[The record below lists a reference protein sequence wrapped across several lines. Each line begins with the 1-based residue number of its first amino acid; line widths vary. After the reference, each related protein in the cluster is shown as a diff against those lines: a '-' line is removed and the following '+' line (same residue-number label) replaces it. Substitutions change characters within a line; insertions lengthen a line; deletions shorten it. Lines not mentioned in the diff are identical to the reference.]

1 MMGVNIDFFEV
12 DTNTDLNDEIKK
24 ISQFK
29 ERKMQLENKI
39 MEIKNST
46 DLDENYKNREI
57 KLLERMLTLGS
68 PFDSIIIASEGD
80 RLLEILSHLAF
91 YDINSENSNIY
102 GTSLWEDTNKKDNL
116 FKGTYYASS
125 LKKKD
130 EEFVQNFKNVFSK
143 DPMSFNYHM
152 HDLLDLV
159 ENYKLMSKREKRGS
173 VFNGEF
179 TNSKIQSGF
188 LQREIYLKRIKKN
201 RKSEEVFNCR
211 LNVI

>member
-1 MMGVNIDFFEV
+1 M
-12 DTNTDLNDEIKK
+12 
-24 ISQFK
+24 
-29 ERKMQLENKI
+29 
-39 MEIKNST
+39 
-46 DLDENYKNREI
+46 
-57 KLLERMLTLGS
+57 
-68 PFDSIIIASEGD
+68 
-80 RLLEILSHLAF
+80 LEILSHLAF

-125 LKKKD
+125 LKYMD
-130 EEFVQNFKNVFSK
+130 DEFVQNFKNVFSK

-159 ENYKLMSKREKRGS
+159 ENYKTMSEKEKS
-173 VFNGEF
+173 SLVFNGEF

-188 LQREIYLKRIKKN
+188 LQREIYLKKIKRNEKY
-201 RKSEEVFNCR
+201 EDVFNCR